1 MKIFKGQKVGPNYLG
16 ETRPD
21 CQMNLVR
28 RVDLIRPVGTEADK
42 VGEGRHQKGEA
53 LGVGEVPVEHVL
65 LRVTHAVD
73 QLEVELNILNFLFWY
88 DSHFAWFYDS

>member
-1 MKIFKGQKVGPNYLG
+1 MSHI
-16 ETRPD
+16 

-28 RVDLIRPVGTEADK
+28 HVDLIRPVGTEADK

-73 QLEVELNILNFLFWY
+73 QLEVKCKIVL
-88 DSHFAWFYDS
+88 